1 MSARDKFHGLVKT
14 DLKNEGWIIT
24 HDPYTIDLGF
34 VDFYSNSNSQKSDS
48 LNSVRYRKKG
58 EITMDKIEIYHQH
71 IQELMIERAKLR
83 SPRDSVKTETVF
95 DTKQDRYLLV
105 HVGWRDSSTRIYGC
119 IIQVDIINIDTPV
132 ALMRGILGSSSFL
145 NLTGRIQPNQR
156 ESLPKHISFGMPYR
170 T

>member
-1 MSARDKFHGLVKT
+1 
-14 DLKNEGWIIT
+14 
-24 HDPYTIDLGF
+24 
-34 VDFYSNSNSQKSDS
+34 
-48 LNSVRYRKKG
+48 
-58 EITMDKIEIYHQH
+58 MDKIDLYRQH

-83 SPRDSVKTETVF
+83 APSDPVKTETVF
-95 DTKQDRYLLV
+95 DTEPALYLLV
-105 HVGWRDSSTRIYGC
+105 HLGCRDSSTRIYGC